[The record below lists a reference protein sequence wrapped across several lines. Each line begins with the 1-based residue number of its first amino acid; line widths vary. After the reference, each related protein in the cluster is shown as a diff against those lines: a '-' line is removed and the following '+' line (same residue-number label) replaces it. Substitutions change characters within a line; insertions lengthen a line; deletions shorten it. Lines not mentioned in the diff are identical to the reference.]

1 MILKERKKLI
11 LKEKYL
17 QNLQYYKKNI
27 RKFNCTEK
35 EFDCIEFEKFLTD
48 TLAQI
53 SQNILYIFFCFRTF
67 FLFFFIF
74 RKKAYILLNGGVV
87 LTLADASVFVC
98 MLTCSLSPKLP
109 F

>member
-1 MILKERKKLI
+1 MILKERKKMI

-35 EFDCIEFEKFLTD
+35 ELDCIEFEKFLTD

-53 SQNILYIFFCFRTF
+53 SQNILYIFFVSEHSFY
-67 FLFFFIF
+67 FFFIF
-74 RKKAYILLNGGVV
+74 RKKTYILLSGGVV